1 MIGCGT
7 YAWRMRGMPFI
18 RTTDWVT
25 GKKMSVWT
33 ATVGT
38 AYFPSML
45 IACTATAG
53 AQVLQ

>member
-38 AYFPSML
+38 WYFPSIL